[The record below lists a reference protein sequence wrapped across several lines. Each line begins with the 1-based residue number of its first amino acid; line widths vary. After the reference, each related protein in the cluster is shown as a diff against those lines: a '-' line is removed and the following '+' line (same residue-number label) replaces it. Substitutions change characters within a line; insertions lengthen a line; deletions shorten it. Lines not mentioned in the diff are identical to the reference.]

1 MAFFI
6 NAYFSFYKRCKING
20 YCATSNFQFNDFARG
35 QPNAE
40 ALPVWLAFA
49 SSPQRLP
56 AIFRFCN
63 AALWR
68 EVIRAPAN
76 KSSLLWFATVP
87 SSPDTELPPR
97 LPFLRERW
105 SVFQAPVFPRKRDIE
120 AAARTQPFHFARRP
134 LRGQCGK
141 QFNKPLMTLYQHLR
155 NARRRAKIS
164 VYLKGGMQVE
174 KVNG

>member
-97 LPFLRERW
+97 LFFKREGEPFSSARFPTKERCR
-105 SVFQAPVFPRKRDIE
+105 S
-120 AAARTQPFHFARRP
+120 
-134 LRGQCGK
+134 
-141 QFNKPLMTLYQHLR
+141 
-155 NARRRAKIS
+155 RRAHTTLS
-164 VYLKGGMQVE
+164 LRP
-174 KVNG
+174 